1 MQELTIIISA
11 ASMWLNVQVSQTELG
26 LEGQPGHCINYISVV
41 DGQLSDFYID
51 SFSAFSTELFDGG
64 PVATITIAMT

>member
-1 MQELTIIISA
+1 M
-11 ASMWLNVQVSQTELG
+11 
-26 LEGQPGHCINYISVV
+26 V

-51 SFSAFSTELFDGG
+51 SFSAFFTELFDGG